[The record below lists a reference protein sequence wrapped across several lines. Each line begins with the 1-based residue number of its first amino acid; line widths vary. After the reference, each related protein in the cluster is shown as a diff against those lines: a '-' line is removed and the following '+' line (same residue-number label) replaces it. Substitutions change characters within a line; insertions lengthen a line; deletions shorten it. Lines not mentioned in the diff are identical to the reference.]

1 MGEPSL
7 RVDTA
12 GRSPVQLFAYFGNIF
27 HKAVILKPYLVS
39 LLWLNHFDMPK
50 LLYISLM
57 RLPTEKA
64 HGLQIMQNCE
74 AFADAGC
81 EVTLWVAR
89 RWNTREM
96 RAVADPFVYYGAR
109 ANFNVRR
116 VPCIDIF
123 PLFPP
128 ESAGARLAFYLLQLS
143 YALASLLLLMFTRAD
158 IFYSRDEFILGLFAR
173 LKSRAALAYEAHQFP
188 ASGRGAAL
196 QAHAVSRVGSV
207 IAITPRLREDLI
219 RQRGANP
226 ARVIVAHDG
235 IRRARFEH
243 IPDQEVARQQVGW
256 PQEAFIVGYLGRLH
270 TIGLDKGVGT
280 LVEAL
285 ASNEGAC
292 LALVGG
298 PDEMAESLR
307 RKWLALGLLPE
318 RFLYAGH
325 VAPDEASRYLSAFD
339 VCAMPHPPTAQFSRY
354 TSPLK
359 LFEYMA
365 AGRAIVASDL
375 PAWSDVVTDGE
386 TAVLAPPDDVRAW
399 SEAIGRLRLDRDL
412 RARLGQRARE
422 KALED
427 YTWDVRAERILA
439 HIQTAAAIH

>member
-1 MGEPSL
+1 
-7 RVDTA
+7 
-12 GRSPVQLFAYFGNIF
+12 
-27 HKAVILKPYLVS
+27 
-39 LLWLNHFDMPK
+39 MPK

-81 EVTLWVAR
+81 DVTLWVAR
-89 RWNTREM
+89 RWNTRAM
-96 RAVADPFVYYGAR
+96 RAVADPFTYYGVR
-109 ANFNVRR
+109 ADFKVRR
-116 VPCIDIF
+116 IPCIDIF
-123 PLFPP
+123 PLFPS

-143 YALASLLLLMFTRAD
+143 YALASLLMLLFTRAD
-158 IFYSRDEFILGLFAR
+158 IIYSRDEFMLAL
-173 LKSRAALAYEAHQFP
+173 LSRFKAKASLAYEAHQFP
-188 ASGRGAAL
+188 QSGRGAAL
-196 QAHAVSRVGSV
+196 QADVVSRVGSV

-219 RQRGANP
+219 RLRKADP

-235 IRRARFEH
+235 IRRARFAD
-243 IPDQEVARQQVGW
+243 IPDQAAARKQVGW
-256 PQEAFIVGYLGRLH
+256 PQDAFIVGYLGRLH
-270 TIGLDKGVGT
+270 TVGMDKGVGT

-285 ASNEGAC
+285 AAAEGVC

-298 PDEMAESLR
+298 PDDMAESLR
-307 RKWLALGLLPE
+307 RKWLELGWPPE

-325 VAPDEASRYLSAFD
+325 VPPNEAPRYLSAFD
-339 VCAMPHPPTAQFSRY
+339 ICAMPHPPTAQFSRY

-375 PAWSDVVTDGE
+375 PAWADVVTDGE
-386 TAVLAPPDDVRAW
+386 TAVLVPPDDVTAW
-399 SEAIGRLRLDRDL
+399 SDAISRLRRDRDL

-422 KALED
+422 KALEE

-439 HIQTAAAIH
+439 HIQKAGANH